1 MSKVQKRLERYVD
14 EVIGD
19 ELKNLTA
26 FEFNDPIINK
36 TERSITASGK
46 ALTHEE
52 CTLIYEFDKK
62 GGNLKKKIG
71 SIDSNRELKRF
82 VQQIEYNNHLR
93 FLKSKKRKP
102 QKAL

>member
-19 ELKNLTA
+19 ELKNLKA

-36 TERSITASGK
+36 AERSITVSGK

-52 CTLIYEFDKK
+52 C
-62 GGNLKKKIG
+62 
-71 SIDSNRELKRF
+71 
-82 VQQIEYNNHLR
+82 LR
-93 FLKSKKRKP
+93 I
-102 QKAL
+102 